1 MKTFLERN
9 LYRPAFVTPM
19 LILSGEMALEFSF
32 FDAARVVALKGLQFV
47 MNEASKT
54 TSA

>member
-19 LILSGEMALEFSF
+19 LILLSEMALEFSL
-32 FDAARVVALKGLQFV
+32 FDAARVVALKGVQFA
-47 MNEASKT
+47 MNAASKT